1 MSLNFTDC
9 LPSVLEFGVKWCA
22 FRIQSELF
30 EFGVSFLN
38 SEWSFRIRS
47 ELFEFGVSF

>member
-38 SEWSFRIRS
+38 SE
-47 ELFEFGVSF
+47 